1 MGKGK
6 NSPFRFKVK
15 PSYGK
20 VFVVFCSL
28 CLKEKLKSFNKN
40 KVNPPF
46 CLTLSRN
53 A

>member
-1 MGKGK
+1 MGKGM
-6 NSPFRFKVK
+6 NSPCPFKVK